1 MSPERQHHIRNI
13 RRFED
18 GGELVYPAYQAEV
31 FQTEKGT
38 YYLKEPGVLLIA
50 QSVPH
55 LEGLRLFLEGFDKSL
70 EFSQYLNDP
79 VSVEPAA
86 QLIKIAGQACYMS
99 FGPKRTKNE
108 DADKYIGRLVE
119 SGHGSVLE
127 HPNFSF
133 LFYGVDRMFTHE
145 LVRHRA
151 GMGYSQESQRYV
163 GGNVLRFVE
172 RPEFQRDPI
181 LHAAFEERIDRVAS
195 EHEDV
200 TMRLLHLQTE
210 GLDIVS
216 AEFTTDKRKKVRQA
230 SRAVLTN
237 EAEAI
242 IVATG
247 NVRAWRHI
255 INMRASDHAEIQIRR
270 PIYKVFLCLKEVEP
284 ISFADFE
291 VVDLPD
297 GTHAVHTPYP
307 KV

>member
-1 MSPERQHHIRNI
+1 MSAKSQKYT

-18 GGELVYPAYQAEV
+18 GEELVYPAYHAQV
-31 FQTEKGT
+31 YQTEKGT
-38 YYLKEPGVLLIA
+38 HYLKEAGVVLLA

-55 LEGLRLFLEGFDKSL
+55 LDGLRTFLDGFDENL
-70 EFSQYLNDP
+70 EFPQYLDDP
-79 VSVEPAA
+79 VSLDPSA
-86 QLIKIAGQACYMS
+86 QLVKVAGQTCYMS
-99 FGPKRTKNE
+99 FGPKRTRNE
-108 DADKYIGRLVE
+108 DAQKYIGRLIE

-127 HPNFSF
+127 HPNFTF

-172 RPEFQRDPI
+172 RPEFQVDPE
-181 LHAAFEERIDRVAS
+181 LHASFERRIDRVAQ
-195 EHEDV
+195 EYEKV
-200 TMRLLHLQTE
+200 TMKLLHLQKE
-210 GLDIVS
+210 GLNIVS
-216 AEFTTDKRKKVRQA
+216 AEYETDKRKKVRQA

-247 NVRAWRHI
+247 NLRAWRHI
-255 INMRASDHAEIQIRR
+255 INMRASEHAEIQIRM
-270 PIYKVFLCLKEVEP
+270 PIYKAFLCLRQVAP
-284 ISFADFE
+284 ISFADFDTVE
-291 VVDLPD
+291 LPD
-297 GTHAVHTPYP
+297 GTHAVRTLYP